1 MKNEAKIEAET
12 AQQPLREVAEDAIV
26 SQLAFGELL
35 SADEKRYLLD
45 HGVVRSAKAGEVIC
59 ERNQFDGRVYILVI
73 GEVEVSEGQG
83 KARVVLA
90 KLCRGEIFGEISAL
104 FKLPRISTVTVTRPS
119 VMLELSG
126 DVLETLINARSLLRN
141 AVLQR
146 YKERVIETALRAVTL
161 FRHLPANKLQILAD
175 NAVLSSFSENTEIV
189 REHDSGDSIYLI
201 IAGSARVSRKING
214 EILNIALL
222 RQGEY
227 FGEWSVLTG
236 APRAATVTALSQVE
250 VLEVNCQPFLRFIQ
264 DNPQVRDRLDLVAYN
279 RHAQT
284 SQSEWQLPSEDDL
297 DEIVEEI
304 ESIIDRESRF

>member
-1 MKNEAKIEAET
+1 MNKEAKIDAGP
-12 AQQPLREVAEDAIV
+12 APQALREIAEDAIA

-45 HGVVRSAKAGEVIC
+45 HGVVRSARAGEIIC
-59 ERNQFDGRVYILVI
+59 EQNKFDGRVYILVI
-73 GEVEVSEGQG
+73 GEVEVSEGRG
-83 KARVVLA
+83 RDKVALA
-90 KLCRGEIFGEISAL
+90 NLFRGEIFGEISAL

-126 DVLETLINARSLLRN
+126 DVLEKLINDRSLLRD

-146 YKERVIETALRAVTL
+146 YHHRIIETALRAVSL
-161 FRHLPANKLQILAD
+161 FRYLPAKNLQILAD
-175 NAVLSSFSENTEIV
+175 NAILSSFSVNTEIV
-189 REHDSGDSIYLI
+189 REHDSGDSLYLI
-201 IAGSARVSRKING
+201 ISGSASVSREING
-214 EILNIALL
+214 EVLNIALL

-250 VLEVNCQPFLRFIQ
+250 VLQVDCQPFLRFIQ

-284 SQSEWQLPSEDDL
+284 TQPEWHQASEDDL

-304 ESIIDRESRF
+304 ENIIDREPRY